1 VILTQIR
8 RLLLI
13 GLGSAIVPLDS
24 AVNIAFPAITRAFG
38 GPLQSIQ
45 WLIIAY
51 VLTYASVM
59 LAVGRIGDLVGYR
72 TVFRL
77 GLAWSA
83 VALIL
88 CAAAPSY
95 PLLLAARVAQG
106 IGSAFVL
113 ACGPA
118 LVTSLYP
125 ESERA
130 RALGIYAMMF
140 AVGTALGPIVGGALI
155 QVWGWP
161 AVFWFR
167 APIAAAALLLLPDL
181 PQPAR
186 VADRRASFDLL
197 GAALLAA
204 ALAGLLLALNR
215 LPAIGDGDVIAL
227 LLSAGAAAA
236 LAIFIRHEGRA
247 REPIIDLTVFRSVPF
262 SLVNLGSILVNLA
275 SFAVLLLVPYY
286 LARVAQLPDV
296 LAGLVL
302 ATSPIGVVVGS
313 PVGAALIRR
322 AGAHRLTTAGAA
334 LCAMGLA
341 LVAAAG
347 APANLWRLVPSL
359 AVQGFGLGLFQVAY
373 MDLVTG
379 AMAASARGVA
389 GSLAMLTR
397 TFGLVTGAAV
407 LTLVYGA
414 VEATEPGAGG
424 GATDSFLAGFK
435 LTFWFAA
442 TLPIVVVAWGAPRW
456 FAQRS

>member
-1 VILTQIR
+1 MIRTQIR
-8 RLLLI
+8 RLLMI

-45 WLIIAY
+45 WLVIAY
-51 VLTYASVM
+51 VLTYASCM

-72 TVFRL
+72 AVFRL

-83 VALIL
+83 MALIL
-88 CAAAPSY
+88 CAVAPSY
-95 PLLLAARVAQG
+95 PLLLAARIAQG
-106 IGSAFVL
+106 IGSALVL

-130 RALGIYAMMF
+130 RALGLYAMMF

-155 QVWGWP
+155 EAWGWP

-167 APIAAAALLLLPDL
+167 APIAAAVVLSLPDL
-181 PQPAR
+181 PQPPR
-186 VADRRASFDLL
+186 VAGRSASFDLV

-204 ALAGLLLALNR
+204 GLAGLLLALDR
-215 LPAIGDGDVIAL
+215 VPAISDGDVTAL
-227 LLSAGAAAA
+227 LLGGGAAAA
-236 LAIFIRHEGRA
+236 LAVFIRHEGRT
-247 REPIIDLTVFRSVPF
+247 REPIIDLAIFRSIRF

-286 LARVAQLPDV
+286 LARIAQLPDA
-296 LAGLVL
+296 LAGLML
-302 ATSPIGVVVGS
+302 AASPLGVVAGS
-313 PVGAALIRR
+313 PVGAALLRR
-322 AGAHRLTTAGAA
+322 AGAHRVTTAGAA
-334 LCAMGLA
+334 LCALGLA
-341 LVAAAG
+341 LVATAG
-347 APANLWRLVPSL
+347 APANLYRLVASL

-373 MDLVTG
+373 MDQVTG
-379 AMAASARGVA
+379 AMAVSARGVA
-389 GSLAMLTR
+389 GSLAILTR
-397 TFGLVTGAAV
+397 TLGLVIGAAA

-414 VEATEPGAGG
+414 VEAAERGSGG
-424 GATDSFLAGFK
+424 GATGSFLVGFQ

-442 TLPIVVVAWGAPRW
+442 SLPMVVVAWEAPRW
-456 FAQRS
+456 FARRP

>member
-1 VILTQIR
+1 
-8 RLLLI
+8 LI

-24 AVNIAFPAITRAFG
+24 SVNIAFPAITRAFG

-51 VLTYASVM
+51 VLTYASFM

-72 TVFRL
+72 AVFRL

-83 VALIL
+83 VALIF

-95 PLLLAARVAQG
+95 QLLLAARVAQG
-106 IGSAFVL
+106 IGSALVI

-125 ESERA
+125 ENERA
-130 RALGIYAMMF
+130 RALGLYAVMF

-155 QVWGWP
+155 ELWDWP

-167 APIAAAALLLLPDL
+167 APVAAAVALLLPDL
-181 PQPAR
+181 PPPAR
-186 VADRRASFDLL
+186 VAGQRASFDLL

-204 ALAGLLLALNR
+204 ALAGWLLALNR
-215 LPAIGDGDVIAL
+215 LPAVGNGDLTAL
-227 LLSAGAAAA
+227 WLGGGAAAA
-236 LAIFIRHEGRA
+236 LAAFIRREGRA
-247 REPIIDLTVFRSVPF
+247 HQPIIDLAVFRSVRF

-286 LARVAQLPDV
+286 LARIAHLPDV

-302 ATSPIGVVVGS
+302 AASPVGVVAGSPIG
-313 PVGAALIRR
+313 AALVRR
-322 AGAHRLTTAGAA
+322 AGAHRVTTAGAA
-334 LCAMGLA
+334 LCALGLA
-341 LVAAAG
+341 AVATAG
-347 APANLWRLVPSL
+347 APADLYRLVASL
-359 AVQGFGLGLFQVAY
+359 VVQGLGLGLFQVAY

-379 AMAASARGVA
+379 AMAVSARGVA

-397 TFGLVTGAAV
+397 TLGLVTGAAV
-407 LTLVYGA
+407 LTLVYAA
-414 VEATEPGAGG
+414 VEAVERGSGG
-424 GATDSFLAGFK
+424 SATDSFLAGFQ

-442 TLPIVVVAWGAPRW
+442 ALPIVVVAWEAPRW
-456 FAQRS
+456 SARRS